1 MTTFIPEEH
10 IGRLIVRARSLLSQ
24 NLYHELNAAGINI
37 TSEQWGILTILL
49 EEEGITQTQLA
60 ERAYKDKPTTTRMLT
75 LMEKRGYIRRQRDES
90 DRRAHL
96 VFLNTRTNSGK
107 ILLFLFLRKWTARKK
122 NYLWFFAAGRSSE
135 RIAAVSLIKSPYVA
149 IISAPLYCRTEKSKE
164 TAPTPIPVIGS

>member
-96 VFLNTRTNSGK
+96 VFLNDKGRLVAQETLPLVIRIMQKAQLGLTSREVEEFK
-107 ILLFLFLRKWTARKK
+107 RIL
-122 NYLWFFAAGRSSE
+122 
-135 RIAAVSLIKSPYVA
+135 RIVSHNLA
-149 IISAPLYCRTEKSKE
+149 D
-164 TAPTPIPVIGS
+164 